1 MSPSTATAAA
11 PAVPRRALP
20 TNESVSAQ
28 HPDLPGLAAVLD
40 PERRAE
46 VLAPIVGDLPMEV
59 ARLRLKPGTSV
70 ALALRP
76 ATGARRDLNA
86 GRPHGWWRVLAF
98 APEPFAPKADKER
111 IAAERT
117 HLPILVDRELR
128 LVVSPAETDRALRGL
143 AWLRPDSGC
152 LVSVEGRPR
161 TVHTLSYN
169 PDRRWV
175 GMARDPLGRERS
187 VLRMYA
193 DDGTLHVEPWAHGR
207 AWSAGDSPDL
217 LPALGA
223 ALAAGLH
230 QRFGADRGAAVRGFD
245 LAQLD
250 QAARFLGRTL
260 GVERHQP
267 VQHGLVEGAASL
279 LAALSFGRIV
289 VAVGDAQQRQQV
301 GPTVGTKHGRVEFV
315 VNLAQHRHQS
325 LLVDDAFF
333 RAQRFTAA
341 QLVQHVVHAGE
352 REFRMRGLLAFAVG
366 VEVFGEGADART
378 APLSRREREWG

>member
-1 MSPSTATAAA
+1 MSPSIATAAA

-46 VLAPIVGDLPMEV
+46 VLAPIVGDPPMEV

-193 DDGTLHVEPWAHGR
+193 DDGTLHVEPWADGR

-230 QRFGADRGAAVRGFD
+230 RRFGADRGAAVRGFD

-250 QAARFLGRTL
+250 QAARFLAGLDQEWGERADAVARSIAPRL
-260 GVERHQP
+260 GGLDLAP
-267 VQHGLVEGAASL
+267 AHGDLSPTRWWWTTTARCTCSTGTVPAS
-279 LAALSFGRIV
+279 
-289 VAVGDAQQRQQV
+289 
-301 GPTVGTKHGRVEFV
+301 GPPVGTPPPGAPDRP
-315 VNLAQHRHQS
+315 S
-325 LLVDDAFF
+325 SCP
-333 RAQRFTAA
+333 AA
-341 QLVQHVVHAGE
+341 P
-352 REFRMRGLLAFAVG
+352 
-366 VEVFGEGADART
+366 ADR
-378 APLSRREREWG
+378 SRRHCPATPRRTRPCAPPPLCCTRRTRSAGSSPTGLRTSSAC

>member
-1 MSPSTATAAA
+1 MSPSIATAAA

-46 VLAPIVGDLPMEV
+46 VLAPIVGDPPMEV

-76 ATGARRDLNA
+76 ATGARRDLNT

-230 QRFGADRGAAVRGFD
+230 RRFGADRGAAVRGFD

-250 QAARFLGRTL
+250 QAARFLAGLDQEWGERADAVARSIAPRLGGLDLAPAHGDLSPDQVVVDDDGEVHLLDWDRAGIWPAGWDAATWGAGSTL
-260 GVERHQP
+260 FLPGGPRGP
-267 VQHGLVEGAASL
+267 IT
-279 LAALSFGRIV
+279 AALPGHTTP
-289 VAVGDAQQRQQV
+289 DATVRAAAALLYTPDPFRRQF
-301 GPTVGTKHGRVEFV
+301 PDWAADIERLLTHAETV
-315 VNLAQHRHQS
+315 
-325 LLVDDAFF
+325 
-333 RAQRFTAA
+333 
-341 QLVQHVVHAGE
+341 
-352 REFRMRGLLAFAVG
+352 
-366 VEVFGEGADART
+366 
-378 APLSRREREWG
+378 LS